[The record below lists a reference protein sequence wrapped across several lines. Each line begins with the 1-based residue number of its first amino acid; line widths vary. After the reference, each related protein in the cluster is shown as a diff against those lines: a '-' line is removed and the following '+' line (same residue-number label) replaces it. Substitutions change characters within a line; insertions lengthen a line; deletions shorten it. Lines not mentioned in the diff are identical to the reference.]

1 MAIRSPVLFHNFWGA
16 FADATLLPNTAG
28 APLSA
33 NEFKLEAGDFAYV
46 VAGTTFYI
54 CTSQGGVNATPAAT
68 WIALSTGGGGSEDR
82 FAPKYLVGSP
92 SDTASAL
99 SGTGG
104 FWFIP
109 DPGDGTGI
117 EYALTQPD
125 GPGDVWIRP
134 GTYDLGGG
142 TVPVPLAIPPNTR
155 VQGAGIGTTII
166 RSKGKDQS
174 QAVFTM
180 GAACQLRDM
189 QIETP
194 ADNPATAGGLGTA
207 LVAVKGP
214 ECVLENLLILFQ
226 ATNEGTLRY
235 GIEVNTAGGSPVPLT
250 SVENVNIS
258 ADVLPDPNPLVP
270 VALFRLAEG
279 EVSARNLSGNGGDIG
294 IELANQDGSL
304 ACVFFGQDVLLITPR
319 QYGLH
324 YYETG
329 TVGAGAAR
337 ITTGVVAGAGAGVGA
352 RIQGGALHVLRNCYM
367 VGLDTGVLVDPPATR
382 SASGQIASSLITTNT
397 IGVDVGGGGGAVTRL
412 VVADCEI
419 TSLDFGVRVRGIAP
433 GTTAGVSVTS
443 NTINTSGLT
452 GSSPIYIDAANNT
465 VPSGNV
471 INQTDALV
479 GVSTAIGIVN
489 APHCTCTDNLVVSNG
504 AAGIGFDSASIYA
517 TLSGNDVTM
526 TEATAAACY
535 LISPPRAVVQ
545 GNIANVNAGGASACV
560 GIDLT
565 ATATF
570 TTVVANTVEVET
582 GVGISIAG
590 DKNTCNANTMGVDTT
605 PVAAVVVSGDNN
617 VVIGN
622 FCGTTPPVTNTGAGN
637 EVAHNI

>member
-1 MAIRSPVLFHNFWGA
+1 M
-16 FADATLLPNTAG
+16 
-28 APLSA
+28 
-33 NEFKLEAGDFAYV
+33 
-46 VAGTTFYI
+46 TTYI
-54 CTSQGGVNATPAAT
+54 WPE
-68 WIALSTGGGGSEDR
+68 GGGGGPTGPDHI
-82 FAPKYLVGSP
+82 APKYLIGNVPAG
-92 SDTASAL
+92 DSAVAY
-99 SGTGG
+99 STDG
-104 FWFIP
+104 FIYIP
-109 DPGDGTGI
+109 DIGDGAGI
-117 EYALTQPD
+117 ALALLLIAGNPFTDPQTPPV
-125 GPGDVWIRP
+125 PGDVWIRP
-134 GTYDLGGG
+134 GTYDLGAGS
-142 TVPVPLAIPPNTR
+142 VVVPLTIPANTR

-166 RSKGKDQS
+166 RSKGGDGS

-189 QIETP
+189 QVESPAGSPSTGGVGTSLIE
-194 ADNPATAGGLGTA
+194 
-207 LVAVKGP
+207 VRGP
-214 ECVLENLLILFQ
+214 ECVLENLLIPFQ
-226 ATNEGTLRY
+226 ATNDGALRY
-235 GIEVNTAGGSPVPLT
+235 GIEVNTAGGSPVPFT
-250 SVENVNIS
+250 SVENVNIT
-258 ADVLPDPNPLVP
+258 ADVLPDPSPLVP
-270 VALFRLAEG
+270 VAMFRMVEG

-294 IELANQDGSL
+294 IELANQDGSV

-329 TVGAGAAR
+329 TVGQGAAR

-397 IGVDVGGGGGAVTRL
+397 IGVDVGGGGGAVTGL
-412 VVADCEI
+412 VVADCDI
-419 TSLDFGVRVRGIAP
+419 TSLDFGVRVRGSAP
-433 GTTAGVSVTS
+433 GTTEGVSVTS

-452 GSSPIYIDAANNT
+452 GSSPIYIDTANNT

-471 INQTDALV
+471 INQTDMMV
-479 GVSTAIGIVN
+479 GVSTAISIVA

-504 AAGIGFDSASIYA
+504 ATGIGFDFASLYA

-570 TTVVANTVEVET
+570 VAVVANTVEVET
-582 GVGISIAG
+582 GIGISLAG
-590 DKNTCNANTMGVDTT
+590 DKNTCNGNTMGVDTT
-605 PVAAVVVSGDNN
+605 PVAAVVVSGANN

-622 FCGTTPPVTNTGAGN
+622 FCGTTPPVTNTGGPTN
-637 EVAHNI
+637 EIAHNI